1 MAGEP
6 GETRWPSVTWRSGRE
21 EVQLEPDQHRGR
33 PGRVRVSLSHASVS
47 GDPSEQRHR
56 VGHERGGGARAGS
69 LSAPSPRASRA
80 PGPVPTLQGRLKPK
94 AAAEVHTRGR
104 VAGAPHHRFWRV
116 PQLPGPWDSPA
127 GPSPSDLPTA
137 WNRPP
142 DLQPPLVLPGPC
154 SPHPCPR
161 GHHCVPATLTCERPA
176 LPSASGET
184 QRPCLHRQQGGGGL
198 LLCTC
203 TKAPTCKPGPS
214 VSPRECS
221 SGHLTRP
228 EAMVCPHGVRGQR
241 RDFHFLPRLQK
252 TCFVGDYHFTCVL

>member
-1 MAGEP
+1 MGRQPLCAVS
-6 GETRWPSVTWRSGRE
+6 TRFPCSGACSHTARSFKTKSSRGSPHPWQGGR
-21 EVQLEPDQHRGR
+21 G
-33 PGRVRVSLSHASVS
+33 
-47 GDPSEQRHR
+47 
-56 VGHERGGGARAGS
+56 
-69 LSAPSPRASRA
+69 
-80 PGPVPTLQGRLKPK
+80 
-94 AAAEVHTRGR
+94 
-104 VAGAPHHRFWRV
+104 PHHRFWRV

-214 VSPRECS
+214 VTPRECS